1 MRNGALLVGWLLVA
15 TGCYSLSERPG
26 GPLPVFTYQ
35 EVMAAARTKYVPP
48 EEELAQCPRFN
59 GVFEINN
66 SAQSKGS
73 YHLTY
78 FLLAV
83 GLKHPATNYPGGR
96 PEDPP
101 VPISARVEAL
111 FSHTQEGLTNPPY
124 VTFYDLTTIELRPL
138 GNGRFRARIAHRDG
152 RVAEGTVELWL
163 YRANSGDGF
172 ICERGAVKSMDF
184 FKRTGLQFGWRLYEE
199 PETGDILMVDATP
212 EHAGTITS
220 RFKRVGR

>member
-35 EVMAAARTKYVPP
+35 KIMEIVKDKYVPP

-59 GVFEINN
+59 GVFEIN
-66 SAQSKGS
+66 SKGS

-78 FLLAV
+78 FLRAV
-83 GLKHPATNYPGGR
+83 GLKEPATDYPGGR

-101 VPISARVEAL
+101 VPVSAQAESL
-111 FSHTQEGLTNPPY
+111 FSHTPEGLIQPQY

-152 RVAEGTVELWL
+152 RVAEGTVEFWL
-163 YRANSGDGF
+163 YRENSGSGF
-172 ICERGAVKSMDF
+172 VCEQGAVKSMRF
-184 FKRTGLQFGWRLYEE
+184 FKKAGFQLGWRLYEE